1 MKHNIAFFWIVALT
15 LLTSCSKQV
24 CSSIATKE
32 EPIPLETLMAFSKR
46 LDFNDSSCYDAVHHE
61 AVSKIITRHG
71 LSSTGHVYFSGHF
84 SVSKSIEG
92 FCEKG
97 DEIFEYKTS
106 HFFTSLMSVIWYNPK
121 TKQTHELY

>member
-1 MKHNIAFFWIVALT
+1 MKHNIAFFWIVALA

-24 CSSIATKE
+24 SSSTATKQQL
-32 EPIPLETLMAFSKR
+32 IPLKALKDFGKP
-46 LDFNDSSCYDAVHHE
+46 LDFNDSSHHDAI
-61 AVSKIITRHG
+61 SMIITRHG
-71 LSSTGHVYFSGHF
+71 LSSTGHIYFSGRF
-84 SVSKSIEG
+84 KVSKSIEG

-106 HFFTSLMSVIWYNPK
+106 HIFSTLMNVIWYNPK